1 MIRRSAQIKYPRA
14 ERLCLPKTG
23 HPAGEIF
30 RIGRAELFGRAK
42 GEREGTMAVPGGN
55 EGRPEYR
62 LAERIRQVAPSA
74 TLAIS
79 AKAKK
84 MKAEGIDVIG
94 FGAGEPDFDTPAHI
108 KAAAVAALNAGDTKY
123 LARKGAAL
131 VDLIARKLS
140 EENNL
145 AYDKA
150 QILVSNGAKH
160 SIYNIIQAVCGDGD
174 EVLIPSP
181 YWVSYPEMVRLAGA
195 TPVSIETN
203 AETGFKVSP
212 AQLDAAI
219 GPKTRLF
226 IFNSPSNPTGA
237 VYEPDEVRALADV
250 LARHRLLTIS
260 DEIYEHLLYDGAKF
274 LSMAAAR
281 PAMKDLTVTI
291 NGHSKT
297 YAMTGWRIGYAAGP
311 EPIISAARKL
321 QDHST
326 SDPVSFAIAGA
337 AAALEA
343 SQEERERMRAEF
355 DARRRYMVERF
366 QKMKGVR
373 LVPPRGAF
381 YAFPDV
387 SAHYGQ
393 KLSGMDVKDSLSFAE
408 ACLTGARVAVVPG
421 GPFGADGCVRFSYA
435 ADMASIREGLDRFE
449 MWLAGS

>member
-1 MIRRSAQIKYPRA
+1 MSISGAS
-14 ERLCLPKTG
+14 
-23 HPAGEIF
+23 
-30 RIGRAELFGRAK
+30 
-42 GEREGTMAVPGGN
+42 GGK
-55 EGRPEYR
+55 PEYR
-62 LAERIRQVAPSA
+62 LADRIQQVAPSA

-108 KAAAVAALNAGDTKY
+108 KAAAIAALNAGDTKY

-131 VDLIARKLS
+131 VDLIARKLK
-140 EENNL
+140 EENGL
-145 AYDKA
+145 SYDRA

-160 SIYNIIQAVCGDGD
+160 SIYNIIQAVCGPGD
-174 EVLIPSP
+174 EVLIPAP

-195 TPVSIETN
+195 TPVFLPTDAGS
-203 AETGFKVSP
+203 GFKVSP
-212 AQLDAAI
+212 AQLDAAT
-219 GPKTRLF
+219 GPRTRLF

-237 VYEPDEVRALADV
+237 VYEPDEVRALAAV
-250 LARHRLLTIS
+250 LAKRRLLTIS

-274 LSMAAAR
+274 LSLAAAH

-355 DARRRYMVERF
+355 DVRRRYMVDRF
-366 QKMKGVR
+366 RRMKGVQ
-373 LVPPRGAF
+373 LATPRGAF

-387 SAHYGQ
+387 SAHYGR
-393 KLSGMDVKDSLSFAE
+393 KLSGMDVKDSLTFAE
-408 ACLTGARVAVVPG
+408 ACLVGARVAVVPG
-421 GPFGADGCVRFSYA
+421 GPFGADGFVRFSYA
-435 ADMASIREGLDRFE
+435 TDMASIREGLDRFE
-449 MWLAGS
+449 KWLEGR